1 MLAWESIMLFEGS
14 NGLGLECVSIGT
26 RHSFFGSEIIAF
38 SANGIVF
45 AESVGTK
52 ADVKNE
58 ITLQMPRKL
67 KPTSQNAL
75 LKSITG
81 KSERELRGALS
92 WISYTEED

>member
-1 MLAWESIMLFEGS
+1 MLFEGS

-26 RHSFFGSEIIAF
+26 RHSFFASEIIAF
-38 SANGIVF
+38 SANRIMF

-67 KPTSQNAL
+67 KTYFAECL
-75 LKSITG
+75 VEID
-81 KSERELRGALS
+81 RR
-92 WISYTEED
+92 